1 MRRTL
6 NDHLD
11 PAKGPKRILSLDG
24 GGVKGILTLG
34 LLEAIEAELQRR
46 SGNPSLVLS
55 DYYDLIGGTSTGAII
70 ASGLALGL
78 PVRDLIAMYSELGP
92 AVFGRTVGDGGLFR
106 AKFDAKKL
114 RKALNGV
121 LGRRTLGSPD
131 VKTGFAL
138 CAKRIDTGSAWVLTN
153 NPRAKYYESSGPGT
167 IANKKYRLADI
178 VQASAAA
185 PTFFDEV
192 RIDIALSEHDEDDQP
207 QPLETGYF
215 VDGAVSANNN
225 PSQQL
230 LMLALVEEY
239 GFGWK
244 PGVGS
249 LMMTSCGTGLRRPR
263 IKGETF
269 RSQPPGLRG
278 IHALRSM
285 IFDTQIQGVV
295 LMQAVSNPARPWVIN
310 SELLGMER
318 SLITDQYLLDY
329 QRLDVRLEKA
339 KDDAL
344 RSAMF
349 FVEDMLGRDLSDA
362 QIEAMDQLANGKP
375 SNMELLLEAGRGAA
389 ARYVGPE
396 YPNPYFDLPEWT
408 ASGGRSGG

>member
-11 PAKGPKRILSLDG
+11 PTQGPKRILALDG

-34 LLEAIEAELQRR
+34 FLEAIEAELQRR
-46 SGNPSLVLS
+46 AGNPALVLS

-78 PVRDLIAMYSELGP
+78 PVRELIALYLDLGP
-92 AVFGRTVGDGGLFR
+92 AVFGKTVGDGGLFR

-114 RKALNGV
+114 RKALDSV

-131 VKTGFAL
+131 LKTGFAL

-153 NPRAKYYESSGPGT
+153 NPRSKYYNAVPGSG
-167 IANKKYRLADI
+167 IVANKKYRLADI

-192 RIDIALSEHDEDDQP
+192 RINIALAEDDGDREP
-207 QPLETGYF
+207 KVLEAGYF

-225 PSQQL
+225 PSMQL

-263 IKGETF
+263 IRGEDF
-269 RSQPPGLRG
+269 RGRPPGLRG

-285 IFDTQIQGVV
+285 IFDTQIQGVT
-295 LMQAVSNPARPWVIN
+295 LLQALSNPVRPWVVN

-329 QRLDVRLEKA
+329 QRIDVRLEKA
-339 KDDAL
+339 QDDPL
-344 RSAMF
+344 RAAMAYA
-349 FVEDMLGRDLSDA
+349 EDILGQSLSDA
-362 QIEAMDQLANGKP
+362 ALEAMDQLANGKP
-375 SNMELLLEAGRGAA
+375 ANMELLLELGRRAAGHF
-389 ARYVGPE
+389 VGLN
-396 YPNPYFDLPEWT
+396 YPNPYFDLPEWS
-408 ASGGRSGG
+408 ADARVRA